1 MANSAAPRNF
11 QSRFFSA
18 VYKKLSVCHCK
29 SFKSYNS
36 HFSESNMSI
45 ILFELV
51 QYVTLSIYFSLF
63 LCLTVW
69 KSVSF
74 LCFIR
79 CLYRSLCRC
88 LCQCLY
94 KSLCHF
100 PCLFVWVW
108 DSTFIILCWN
118 SDYVCF
124 SDCDYDCDP
133 EYVLDCVFKYDCD
146 GVQDYNCNSEIDLT
160 LLAIM
165 TVTCSVAM
173 SFLLWVC
180 YWLCVWM

>member
-1 MANSAAPRNF
+1 MPIPRPPEI
-11 QSRFFSA
+11 FSLDSFTA

-124 SDCDYDCDP
+124 SDCDY
-133 EYVLDCVFKYDCD
+133 
-146 GVQDYNCNSEIDLT
+146 NCNKWNRSDLVIECAIDIIDT
-160 LLAIM
+160 L
-165 TVTCSVAM
+165 SDN
-173 SFLLWVC
+173 SNLLCGNVI
-180 YWLCVWM
+180 